1 MKPVSDII
9 NSLAIVAENID
20 EEAIMQPMLFVDAA
34 RYRVAKMRVRA
45 QAETALDQ
53 ITGELGLTIRARGS
67 DSSER
72 ITNDYIKSRV
82 QKHPKF
88 RRLQTELQQA
98 EQKEEFSKLLLEA
111 YRMRRDALR
120 IVAESQAAEGLR
132 QVSGIE
138 RKSAERRLSQEARK
152 LYARKHSV
160 DE

>member
-1 MKPVSDII
+1 MKTLSEII
-9 NSLAIVAENID
+9 DGLAIVAENID

-45 QAETALDQ
+45 QAETTLDQ
-53 ITGELGLTIRARGS
+53 LSSELGLTIRARGS
-67 DSSER
+67 GGER
-72 ITNDYIKSRV
+72 ITNDYIKSRI

-88 RRLQTELQQA
+88 RRLQTELQEA
-98 EQKEEFSKLLLEA
+98 EQKEELSKLLLEA

-138 RKSAERRLSQEARK
+138 RESATRRLKSEARK
-152 LYARKHSV
+152 LHARRHQI

>member
-9 NSLAIVAENID
+9 SGLAIVAENID
-20 EEAIMQPMLFVDAA
+20 EEAIVQPLLFVEAA
-34 RYRVAKMRVRA
+34 RYRVYRMRVRA

-53 ITGELGLTIRARGS
+53 VTGELGLHIRARKAGG
-67 DSSER
+67 SER

-82 QKHPKF
+82 QKHPRF
-88 RRLQTELQQA
+88 RRLQSELQQA

-111 YRMRRDALR
+111 YRMRRDAIK
-120 IVAESQAAEGLR
+120 IVAEAQAAEGLR

-138 RKSAERRLSQEARK
+138 RESATRRLRIEARR
-152 LYARKHSV
+152 LQARRRQA